1 MTQKRRHQFRK
12 YWLKIDETIFR
23 KLYPDY
29 ENAALAHY
37 FGRSVIAIA
46 AKASLLGLR
55 KSESF
60 IMAKKRELAESGK
73 KYRFAKGHTPTN
85 KGKSQ
90 PTTGRMAET
99 QFRKGHKPK
108 NWVPVGSERLTKDGY
123 LQRKI
128 TDTGYPPRDWVSV
141 HHLIWTGH
149 NGSIPAGHVVAFKDG
164 NKTNLR
170 IENLELIS
178 FQENMKRNSLHSHFP
193 PEIRKIIRLR
203 GALNR
208 KINSLEKQHEK

>member
-1 MTQKRRHQFRK
+1 MKKISKHKRQQK
-12 YWLKIDETIFR
+12 WLKIDESVFR
-23 KLYPDY
+23 QLYPNY
-29 ENAALAHY
+29 SNAALAHY
-37 FGRSVIAIA
+37 FKRSVLAINT
-46 AKASLLGLR
+46 KASVLGLK
-55 KSESF
+55 KSDRF
-60 IMAKKRELAESGK
+60 IAEQRATLAESGK
-73 KYRFAKGHTPTN
+73 KHRFAKGHVSMN

-90 PTTGRMAET
+90 PVTGRMAET
-99 QFRKGHKPK
+99 QFKKGHKPK
-108 NWVPVGSERLTKDGY
+108 NWVPIGSERLTKDGY
-123 LQRKI
+123 LQRKM

-149 NGSIPAGHVVAFKDG
+149 NGSIPAGYVVAFKDG

-193 PEIRKIIRLR
+193 PEIRKIIQLR

-208 KINSLEKQHEK
+208 KINRLEKQHEK